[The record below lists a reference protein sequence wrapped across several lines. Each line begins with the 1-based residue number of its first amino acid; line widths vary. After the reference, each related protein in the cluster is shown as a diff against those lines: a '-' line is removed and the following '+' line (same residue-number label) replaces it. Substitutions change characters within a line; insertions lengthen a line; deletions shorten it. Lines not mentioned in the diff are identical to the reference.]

1 VTRLSIELLDLRHAR
16 EADRFVARHPL
27 GSPFHETRWLE
38 LVRSTFRF
46 ETQTLVAWRGREVAG
61 LLPVALV
68 TAPLTGR
75 RLVSVPFGV
84 YGGILSFDE
93 DSLHA
98 LDEAGQVLAR
108 RTSARFL
115 ELRWMGPGPTRHEH
129 FALYETYRRALPA
142 APEDVLTSIPRKA
155 RAEVRKALERHGLQP
170 VAGPQ
175 LFDEFYRLYVD
186 NKQGLGSPVFA
197 MRYFRRLL
205 DLYGPRARLH
215 GMRDPSGPLLAA
227 VLSLQAGD
235 TLYPY
240 YSGAAAGSD
249 RLGANNAMY
258 AGLMEHAVRE
268 GLRVFDFG
276 RSRANSG
283 PAAFKRHMGFE
294 PLALDYQF
302 YFPHG
307 GHPPRINPDNPRM
320 ALPRRILAGIPPWL
334 ARMVGPTIMRNV
346 P

>member
-1 VTRLSIELLDLRHAR
+1 VSGLSVEFLDLRHAR
-16 EADRFVARHPL
+16 DADRFVARHPL

-38 LVRSTFRF
+38 LVRSSFRF

-61 LLPVALV
+61 VLPMALV
-68 TAPLTGR
+68 TAPFTGR

-84 YGGILSFDE
+84 YGGILAADDE
-93 DSLHA
+93 VLYA

-115 ELRWMGPGPTRHEH
+115 ELRWMGPGPTQHEH

-142 APEDVLTSIPRKA
+142 APGEVLASIPRKA
-155 RAEVRKALERHGLQP
+155 RAEVRKATERHGLQL
-170 VAGPQ
+170 VSGPQ
-175 LFDEFYRLYVD
+175 LFGEFYRLYVE

-197 MRYFRRLL
+197 PRYFRRLL
-205 DLYGPRARLH
+205 DLYGPRASLH
-215 GMRDPSGPLLAA
+215 GIREPQGALLAA
-227 VLSLQAGD
+227 VLALQAGG

-240 YSGAAAGSD
+240 YSGAVPGCD
-249 RLGANNAMY
+249 RLGANNAVY

-268 GLRVFDFG
+268 GLHTFDFG
-276 RSRANSG
+276 RSRAGSG

-302 YFPHG
+302 YFPRG
-307 GHPPRINPDNPRM
+307 GRPPRIHPDNPRM

-334 ARMVGPTIMRNV
+334 ARLVGPAIMRNV

>member
-1 VTRLSIELLDLRHAR
+1 MSLRIELFDARHAR
-16 EADRFVARHPL
+16 LADRFVLTHPQ
-27 GSPFHETRWLE
+27 GTPFHESRWLD
-38 LVRSTFRF
+38 LVRATFRF

-61 LLPVALV
+61 LLPLALV

-84 YGGILSFDE
+84 YGGILAHDE
-93 DSLHA
+93 EVLHA
-98 LDEAGQVLAR
+98 LDEAGQLLAR

-115 ELRWMGPGPTRHEH
+115 ELRTLGPGPTKHES

-142 APEDVLTSIPRKA
+142 RPEDVLSLVPRKA
-155 RAEVRKALERHGLQP
+155 RAEVRKARERHGLHLEGGD
-170 VAGPQ
+170 A
-175 LFDEFYRLYVD
+175 LFDDFYRLYLH
-186 NKQGLGSPVFA
+186 NKRSLGSPVFA
-197 MRYFRRLL
+197 PPYFRRLL
-205 DLYGPRARLH
+205 DLFGPRATLH
-215 GMRDPSGPLLAA
+215 GLRAPDGTVLAA
-227 VLSLQAGD
+227 VLSVRAGD

-240 YSGAAAGSD
+240 YSGAAPHVD
-249 RLGANNAMY
+249 HLGGNNALY
-258 AGLMEHAVRE
+258 AALMEEAVRM
-268 GLRVFDFG
+268 GLTTFDFG

-294 PLALDYQF
+294 PTPLDYQF

-320 ALPRRILAGIPPWL
+320 ALPRRILATIPGWL
-334 ARMVGPTIMRNV
+334 ARMIGPTIMRNV